1 MVCNDLK
8 FEIHVKR
15 KVAEHPGSETV
26 LLLKE
31 RTFIA
36 SYNVQSGNTL
46 KSDVLCISK
55 YEREWYSL
63 IFNSTYGNVNKVE
76 I

>member
-1 MVCNDLK
+1 MVCNDLQ
-8 FEIHVKR
+8 FELHVKR
-15 KVAEHPGSETV
+15 NVTEHPGSETV
-26 LLLKE
+26 LILKE

-46 KSDVLCISK
+46 KRDILCISK
-55 YEREWYSL
+55 YEREWYTL
-63 IFNSTYGNVNKVE
+63 ILNSTYGNVNNVE